1 METKGLHDHFADDLC
16 LDLPEALPNIHYL
29 REPYNLG
36 SFWKWG
42 NLHYQMQWSV
52 QTLEEQLRDEGNPH
66 VLQLNAFSYSDNWQN
81 PDSWYLYADGILV
94 GFGNGARARQCFE
107 ESAEA
112 FRDLC
117 RVRVECMG
125 LEALSEREYW
135 LLSRAR
141 DIARYESFDDG
152 NHAAGGRPGR
162 ID

>member
-1 METKGLHDHFADDLC
+1 MDIKNNHDYASDDLC
-16 LDLPEALPNIHYL
+16 LDLPEDHKAFHYL

-42 NLHYQMQWSV
+42 NLHYQMPWSV
-52 QTLEEQLRDEGNPH
+52 QTLEEQLKEEGNPH
-66 VLQLNAFSYSDNWQN
+66 VLQLNAFSYSDDWQN
-81 PDSWYLYADGILV
+81 PDSWYLYADGTLV

-107 ESAEA
+107 ESAES

-117 RVRVECMG
+117 RMRVECMG
-125 LEALSEREYW
+125 LEPLDEREYK

-141 DIARYESFDDG
+141 DLARYEPFDNG
-152 NHAAGGRPGR
+152 SHSIGGRTGR